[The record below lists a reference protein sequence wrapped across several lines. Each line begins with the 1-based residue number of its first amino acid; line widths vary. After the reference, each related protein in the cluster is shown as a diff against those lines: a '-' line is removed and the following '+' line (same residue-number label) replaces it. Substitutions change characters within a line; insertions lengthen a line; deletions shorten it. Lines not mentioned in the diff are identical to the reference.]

1 MLAHLSIFVRYST
14 VWKSWDT
21 HRAEAESVRLL
32 YSLST
37 EFTKYA
43 SRIYDCSQILKFAPT
58 PDKLVLKHAYFC
70 RVRYCQCA
78 SGEGLYYGGRS
89 CFSSYQQ
96 SKKSTLLI
104 VGCFLPLL
112 SKSPVTELRDT
123 LKAMNSAWQRLAQ
136 TKRFKGVV
144 KRLYSHNW
152 SYKG

>member
-1 MLAHLSIFVRYST
+1 MSHAGTPVNFLSDIQPSE
-14 VWKSWDT
+14 KSWDT

-70 RVRYCQCA
+70 RVRYCPVCQWR
-78 SGEGLYYGGRS
+78 SRYYGGRS

-96 SKKSTLLI
+96 SKKSILVI

-112 SKSPVTELRDT
+112 SKIP
-123 LKAMNSAWQRLAQ
+123 
-136 TKRFKGVV
+136 
-144 KRLYSHNW
+144 
-152 SYKG
+152 SY